1 VADTQT
7 LSLDWERRRELF
19 SLDPKM
25 AHLNHGSFGAVPI
38 PVQHAQQRL
47 RDEMDANP
55 VAFFTRGLYERL
67 AEVRAALAAFLG
79 ADAAATALTAN
90 ATSATQLVLG
100 SLRFAP
106 GDEVLLTDHGY
117 GAVSLAV
124 QRLARLTGAVPREVE
139 IPLAAD
145 DDELLARL
153 TDAVRPGRTRL
164 AIVDH
169 ITSPTARL
177 LPVARI
183 AAALRERGVAVA
195 VDGAH
200 APGMLP
206 LAVPAIGADFWLGN
220 LHKWAYAPR
229 ATAVL
234 VVAPEHRTAI
244 EPLVVSWEQESGFPA
259 AVEYAGTLD
268 YTAWLAAPV
277 GLQVLHGL
285 GLDALRRHNAGLVRY
300 GQRRVAEA
308 LGLDAATLPGP
319 RGPGTEGPPDTG
331 GHPDT
336 DAHNGADAHNGRET
350 DLEAEALSMR
360 LIPLP
365 PGVAEEHEQAVA
377 IRGRIVTELGC
388 EVMLHA
394 WRGRGVL
401 RLSGQAYNAPD
412 EYDRLADGLPAVL
425 GLAPAPPWR
434 AV

>member
-1 VADTQT
+1 
-7 LSLDWERRRELF
+7 
-19 SLDPKM
+19 M

-38 PVQHAQQRL
+38 PVQQAQQRL

-55 VAFFTRGLYERL
+55 VAFFIRGLYERL
-67 AEVRAALAAFLG
+67 AATRAELAAFLG
-79 ADAAATALTAN
+79 ADPGATALTAN
-90 ATSATQLVLG
+90 ATSATQVVLG
-100 SLRFAP
+100 SLRFSP

-139 IPLAAD
+139 VPLGAD
-145 DDELLARL
+145 DDELLTRI

-183 AAALRERGVAVA
+183 AAALRERGVPVL

-206 LAVPAIGADFWLGN
+206 LDVPALGVDFWLGN
-220 LHKWAYAPR
+220 LHKWAFAPR
-229 ATAVL
+229 PTAVL
-234 VVAPEHRTAI
+234 VVAPEHRDAI
-244 EPLVVSWEQESGFPA
+244 EPLVVSWEHESGFPA

-285 GLDALRRHNAGLVRY
+285 GLDRLRRHNWAGAGS

-308 LGLDAATLPGP
+308 LGLDQATLPGP
-319 RGPGTEGPPDTG
+319 AGPREG
-331 GHPDT
+331 
-336 DAHNGADAHNGRET
+336 DAP
-350 DLEAEALSMR
+350 EARALSMR

-365 PGVAEEHEQAVA
+365 AGVAEDHDQATA
-377 IRGRIVTELGC
+377 LRERITKELGC
-388 EVMLHA
+388 EVLLHA
-394 WRGRGVL
+394 WRGRGIL
-401 RLSGQAYNAPD
+401 RLSAQAYNTPA
-412 EYDRLADGLPAVL
+412 EYDRLADGLPSLL